1 MILLCV
7 ARRVIVPMQTILCTL
22 LLRRFLVCPCQ
33 GIGATNA
40 PKGSCS
46 GHSSDRSWEQTSKE
60 WISMCPQCQ
69 EKEVHGLM
77 AS

>member
-7 ARRVIVPMQTILCTL
+7 ARRVIVPMQTILRCCYDGSL
-22 LLRRFLVCPCQ
+22 SARCQ

-46 GHSSDRSWEQTSKE
+46 GHSSDRSREQTSKE